1 MITGGASDPTT
12 TTNTGSSLVQGLLG
26 ALGIGATAFGGGAL
40 TQDAYERLG
49 QIGQQAVLGTTV
61 TDETGVTQEIPGAA
75 QLAAESLG
83 LSQFRPF
90 TVTTAT
96 GGQFGVTPQ
105 VDPNTGVVTGLGT
118 TMGLSP
124 AEQQLQQILM
134 GQATTAIGAT
144 PFGQQMGQ
152 QAATSAFGLGGQFM
166 GAAGQQPSDL
176 NLLRGMFTQRAAGG
190 LGGGQMGQFSP
201 EAAALRAQR
210 DAAMSPE
217 ERAGIL
223 AMRERDAAQQR
234 TMGGITI
241 TEDLSKFGLIPK
253 GMSPEMLMVTSP
265 TGQQMPVSRQDPRLR
280 GLSDDQIRAKLADPR
295 AYQQAPTIGE
305 FGQRALGLGMAGLDA
320 QAPSDVEAL
329 RQQYTQLA
337 SQTAGRALQD
347 TAGRE
352 ADVYERIRATQR
364 PEEERQRLALEERM
378 AQQGRLGVRTAM
390 YGGTPEQA
398 ALAMQQEEAQ
408 NRASLMAMQQAQA
421 ERQQAVSEAQTFG
434 GLFGQ
439 QAGLSSQL
447 QSAAQQRAAQLS
459 QLGLSAQ
466 QIESQLESEG
476 LGRSVTAATQ
486 AAQLAQ
492 VAGGLQAQQAGL
504 GAQYA
509 SLGSQLAMQNLA
521 AQQAQQQLG
530 LGALTG
536 AYMPQAQLLN
546 VMQAQQLYPQL
557 QQQAQ
562 LFGTGQYGETMMSG
576 LEARLIAEQARANL
590 LGGIGSGLLGGLFS
604 PIATQ
609 GGGVGSLFGSI
620 LGDIFDGGG

>member
-1 MITGGASDPTT
+1 
-12 TTNTGSSLVQGLLG
+12 
-26 ALGIGATAFGGGAL
+26 
-40 TQDAYERLG
+40 
-49 QIGQQAVLGTTV
+49 
-61 TDETGVTQEIPGAA
+61 
-75 QLAAESLG
+75 
-83 LSQFRPF
+83 
-90 TVTTAT
+90 
-96 GGQFGVTPQ
+96 
-105 VDPNTGVVTGLGT
+105 
-118 TMGLSP
+118 
-124 AEQQLQQILM
+124 
-134 GQATTAIGAT
+134 
-144 PFGQQMGQ
+144 
-152 QAATSAFGLGGQFM
+152 
-166 GAAGQQPSDL
+166 
-176 NLLRGMFTQRAAGG
+176 
-190 LGGGQMGQFSP
+190 
-201 EAAALRAQR
+201 
-210 DAAMSPE
+210 
-217 ERAGIL
+217 
-223 AMRERDAAQQR
+223 
-234 TMGGITI
+234 
-241 TEDLSKFGLIPK
+241 
-253 GMSPEMLMVTSP
+253 
-265 TGQQMPVSRQDPRLR
+265 
-280 GLSDDQIRAKLADPR
+280 
-295 AYQQAPTIGE
+295 
-305 FGQRALGLGMAGLDA
+305 MAGLDT

-408 NRASLMAMQQAQA
+408 NRASLAAIQQAQSG
-421 ERQQAVSEAQTFG
+421 RQQAVSEAQTFG

-447 QSAAQQRAAQLS
+447 QSAAQQRATQLSQLGLDAEQVQARLESEGFGRQMQLGQAGMQAQQAQAQLEAQRMGQQMQLGQAGMLSQQAQAQLEAQQLGQQLQLGQAGISAAQAQSALQTQAQARAAQLS

-476 LGRSVTAATQ
+476 LGRSVTSASQ

-509 SLGSQLAMQNLA
+509 GLGSQLAMQNLA

-546 VMQAQQLYPQL
+546 AMQAQQLYPQL

-604 PIATQ
+604 PIATS